1 MTDPI
6 IDPTGAIAG
15 ALKGAYGSEFPA
27 AEADDWLA
35 DAEFVMAR
43 FQEYGFKLV
52 PLVALATPSPD
63 TLDVDRL
70 HRAILDELAE
80 LWGEPSDGI
89 SAQIRPIV
97 ARNIIDRYA
106 RLSEATND

>member
-1 MTDPI
+1 MTDQLREAKIAFTNAVNARSRSGVTHALSVPHHR
-6 IDPTGAIAG
+6 DVEAIW
-15 ALKGAYGSEFPA
+15 
-27 AEADDWLA
+27 EAIKPFLA
-35 DAEFVMAR
+35 N
-43 FQEYGFKLV
+43 
-52 PLVALATPSPD
+52 

-106 RLSEATND
+106 RLRGGHQ